1 MLEMQHANSKVFL
14 WLDEKFITVEAVVNY
29 QDNKLYATSPANIP
43 KDVRMH
49 FKWQEATGVMVWAG
63 AVSDGSKSPLVFIE
77 GVKVNRV

>member
-49 FKWQEATGVMVWAG
+49 FK
-63 AVSDGSKSPLVFIE
+63 
-77 GVKVNRV
+77 